1 MGIHKS
7 RKNRRRGFTIIELII
22 VIAIVAI
29 LAAVLIPAFAGILQ
43 KVDLSVKKQTV
54 KSVNSA
60 LAIGETN
67 ASVPKTMHEAIK
79 MLEQN
84 GISED
89 SVSSDDTDNIIV
101 WCSDTNRFAIVD
113 KELNTLYSYDGQD
126 VVKDYNLLWI
136 AVDNI
141 PLENKFSL
149 YLTDDFAAE
158 EIDISVS
165 IDIGN
170 NSNVKKITYNDKDDA
185 EKSVMISAASD
196 VVQLN
201 INNSSDTVNVS
212 GLFDNLVI
220 INPAEREKALVK
232 VEAVVKKIDIEGGKL
247 DILEGSEIGELNV
260 NANDSTEI
268 FVSLQEGAKIDQLI
282 DTNGVLNDSNYQA
295 PDSSQETP
303 TDPPEFDPSTIV
315 PLPGKVAYIVS
326 TQTQISTLEEALR
339 VGGEIVLLADTE
351 EKELTLSSDTV
362 IDLNGHS
369 ISNGNS
375 LSNVFIVEGFSLTI
389 KDTCGGGN
397 IINNCSV
404 SNKAIHAIRA
414 DNQSKVIIES
424 GIVTALHRAIY
435 IEDSTFAM
443 SGGKIASEN
452 RAIITAGSVDMT
464 ITGGEIYGFT
474 YFCAGTFNITGGT
487 FKGDLACITMRKGTL
502 NISGGQFLTTGKGA
516 VDFPES
522 STDSVVMNGAV
533 IHADT
538 VKIDSGVC
546 KINITGGT
554 LQSQNYCAICI
565 TGKTEIKKN
574 YSSTLIVSLAQI
586 TSAQGFANVFYR
598 GMAEANISVGNNISI
613 LKK

>member
-126 VVKDYNLLWI
+126 VVKDHNLLWI

-185 EKSVMISAASD
+185 QKSVMISAASD
-196 VVQLN
+196 VVQLS

-315 PLPGKVAYIVS
+315 PLPGKVAYI
-326 TQTQISTLEEALR
+326 
-339 VGGEIVLLADTE
+339 EIGRAYC
-351 EKELTLSSDTV
+351 
-362 IDLNGHS
+362 
-369 ISNGNS
+369 
-375 LSNVFIVEGFSLTI
+375 SLT
-389 KDTCGGGN
+389 
-397 IINNCSV
+397 
-404 SNKAIHAIRA
+404 
-414 DNQSKVIIES
+414 Q
-424 GIVTALHRAIY
+424 
-435 IEDSTFAM
+435 
-443 SGGKIASEN
+443 
-452 RAIITAGSVDMT
+452 
-464 ITGGEIYGFT
+464 
-474 YFCAGTFNITGGT
+474 
-487 FKGDLACITMRKGTL
+487 
-502 NISGGQFLTTGKGA
+502 
-516 VDFPES
+516 
-522 STDSVVMNGAV
+522 
-533 IHADT
+533 
-538 VKIDSGVC
+538 
-546 KINITGGT
+546 
-554 LQSQNYCAICI
+554 
-565 TGKTEIKKN
+565 KKRN
-574 YSSTLIVSLAQI
+574 
-586 TSAQGFANVFYR
+586 
-598 GMAEANISVGNNISI
+598 
-613 LKK
+613 